1 MTILISKEVGKER
14 LYNVEILNIISD
26 HTQCIGTFMILMN
39 FKKNLSLSLAS
50 SCVRIWVRHLQ
61 KTLQKSEIKHQLLL
75 YSIQY

>member
-50 SCVRIWVRHLQ
+50 SCVRI
-61 KTLQKSEIKHQLLL
+61 
-75 YSIQY
+75 